1 MQIDR
6 YTKFILTVI
15 AIALV
20 AIALQ
25 PFITPFIKP
34 TPVYAQFEP
43 MPTQSPAQIN
53 GWPTDQNGNPMG
65 SYVYPMHMYNN
76 NTKNR

>member
-15 AIALV
+15 AAALV
-20 AIALQ
+20 MIALQ
-25 PFITPFIKP
+25 PFITPIVKP

-43 MPTQSPAQIN
+43 IATQSPAKID

-65 SYVYPMHMYNN
+65 SYVYPMHMYMINP
-76 NTKNR
+76 KNR